1 MASANAVICSTSLSE
16 GSLKRLS
23 AVAVTVSVDVLDYGE
38 MSTSLRNKVKTGNT
52 VFILS
57 LSVTIDEVSLERLQ
71 RYVMSLYSSMGSSS
85 SSSIVATVSNDIS
98 TSSVGSVSQGIR
110 NTYIGRL
117 TVRIVNDNFD
127 FLPVCTGDESQVS
140 HRVASFLA
148 LAHALQWTGLC
159 GSGGKVLCC
168 GNDEW
173 HKDS

>member
-1 MASANAVICSTSLSE
+1 MLLVPQVASANAVICSTSLSE

-23 AVAVTVSVDVLDYGE
+23 AVAVTVSVDVLDYRE

-85 SSSIVATVSNDIS
+85 SSIVATVSNDIS
-98 TSSVGSVSQGIR
+98 ASSVGSVSQGVR
-110 NTYIGRL
+110 NMYIGRL
-117 TVRIVNDNFD
+117 TIRIVNDNFD
-127 FLPVCTGDESQVS
+127 FLPVCTGDESQAS

-148 LAHALQWTGLC
+148 LAHALQ
-159 GSGGKVLCC
+159 
-168 GNDEW
+168 
-173 HKDS
+173 